1 MAELKARRILGGS
14 FTAEDTLELQFTYT
28 GDLRSNVNYL
38 EIVSGPT
45 VTHGGGA
52 AAATRLHYKAHS
64 RDDGSTDEVD
74 GIIDYA
80 SSTMAVVQSE
90 KGTSVIKVVGEY
102 LLKSDYDAW
111 KAEYDTWSD
120 AYVISPAGEDM
131 QITEGAPAM
140 PEYPDLTVIKSGEL
154 TLEWLDD
161 SFA

>member
-1 MAELKARRILGGS
+1 MAELKARKILGGS
-14 FTAEDTLELQFTYT
+14 FTAEDTLETQFTYT

-52 AAATRLHYKAHS
+52 PAATRLHYKAHA

-80 SSTMAVVQSE
+80 SSIMTVLQSA

-111 KAEYDTWSD
+111 KAEYDIWAE
-120 AYVISPAGEDM
+120 AYVLSPAGDDM
-131 QITEGAPAM
+131 QVAEGAP
-140 PEYPDLTVIKSGEL
+140 PQPGYPDLTVIKSGEL

-161 SFA
+161 TFA